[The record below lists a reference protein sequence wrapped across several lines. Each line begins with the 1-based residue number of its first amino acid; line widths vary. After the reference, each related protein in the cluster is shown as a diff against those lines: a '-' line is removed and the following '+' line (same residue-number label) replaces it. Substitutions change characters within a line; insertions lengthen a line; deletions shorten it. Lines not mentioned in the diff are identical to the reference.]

1 MKELSFDVLHAEE
14 ALGGF
19 NAILPNTLGE
29 DSKLDLELLFN
40 AVLLQK
46 EKITNLIKV
55 DEYVKP
61 I

>member
-1 MKELSFDVLHAEE
+1 MV
-14 ALGGF
+14 F
-19 NAILPNTLGE
+19 NVILPNLVAE

-40 AVLLQK
+40 AVLKYK
-46 EKITNLIKV
+46 EKITNLIKH